1 MRDPIPKLKLFA
13 ILLLLSAG
21 LAQAASTYIKPSDIS
36 WETIL
41 TGPPAADSDQQ
52 KQEIATLLE
61 WQNKRTASDIKR
73 CQSEVNP
80 DPFIFSDVLG
90 DKFVEKNLPITA
102 GLLKDTAGD
111 IKNFTKAAK
120 AKWDRKRPPVADDR
134 IKPCVDLESNA
145 SYPSAHATRGIVW
158 ARILGEIFPDKKDQL
173 LARGKQIGDDR
184 FIAGIHFPSD
194 VEAGQKLGDAIF
206 EQLMKNKAFTAA
218 IADAKKECEMAGV
231 GK

>member
-1 MRDPIPKLKLFA
+1 MRQQLTKLRIVA

-21 LAQAASTYIKPSDIS
+21 LAQAASNYIKPSDIS

-41 TGPPAADSDQQ
+41 TGPPAVDSDQQ

-61 WQNKRTASDIKR
+61 WQNKRTATDIKR

-90 DKFVEKNLPITA
+90 DKFVEKNLPITTTV
-102 GLLKDTAGD
+102 LKDTTAD
-111 IKNFTKAAK
+111 IKQITKLVK
-120 AKWDRKRPPVADDR
+120 AKWDRKRPPVVDPR
-134 IKPCVDLESNA
+134 IKPCVDMENSA

-158 ARILGEIFPDKKDQL
+158 ARILGEIFPDQKDKL
-173 LARGKQIGDDR
+173 LERGKQIGDDR
-184 FIAGIHFPSD
+184 FVAGIHFPSD
-194 VEAGQKLGDAIF
+194 VAAGQKLGDAIF
-206 EQLMKNKAFTAA
+206 DQLMKNPAFTTAL
-218 IADAKKECEMAGV
+218 ADAKKECDGAGI